1 MKSTDRTYYV
11 KVSYNGT
18 EEVKVYT
25 ALCMANANTKA
36 LKEFQKQDENARI
49 VFCIPAR
56 NGM

>member
-11 KVSYNGT
+11 KVAYNGA

-25 ALCMANANTKA
+25 ALCMAHAHTKA
-36 LKEFQKQDENARI
+36 LKEFQGQDENARI
-49 VFCIPAR
+49 IFCIPAR